1 VEVKAG
7 IAVSPG
13 IAIARAFP
21 LESEEFVVSAR
32 PVAAESVAAEAERFE
47 NAVKAAVE
55 EVVELRR
62 STDMP
67 VELDQLFD
75 AHIVLLEDKKLH
87 DEVLRRVK
95 QERLPAEY
103 CVRSVFSRHAAR
115 LAGLEDEYFAERAKD
130 LKDIEHRILRMLFG
144 ARQQELACLTEPVVV
159 VARDLTPSQTAS
171 LDKERVVGIAI
182 DLGGRT
188 SHTAIVARSLGVPAV
203 VGLNDLSECVEQG
216 TQIVVEGN
224 RGRVVVRPDPDT
236 LAAYTRLRNEYQ
248 AYRRSL
254 ASSTHLAAET
264 RDGHRI
270 QLHGNIEQ
278 PRDVKDVRKRG
289 GEGVGLFRTEYLIT
303 DPRNPPSEEDHYQAY
318 RETVEHLEGKPLVI
332 RTFDIGGDKV
342 VMDPALEK
350 ERNPFMGLRSLR
362 YCLARPEFFI
372 TQLKAILRASNLGD
386 VRVMFPMVSSVE
398 EVRRAKEHLE
408 DAKDQLRRERRSFNP
423 DIPVGVMVETPSA
436 ALSADVLARE
446 VSFFSIGT
454 NDLIQYTMAV
464 DRGNE
469 RVANL
474 YQPVHPAILRLLQ
487 QVVEVGVN
495 RDVDVAICGEI
506 CGEPIYTLLL
516 LGMGFRELSLAPA
529 LIPEVKKVI
538 RSVTME
544 RAREVAQTAV
554 TLGEPDQIQR
564 FLHASLRQVLPMIF

>member
-1 VEVKAG
+1 VEVKDG

-32 PVAAESVAAEAERFE
+32 PVAGDAVAAEAERFVS
-47 NAVKAAVE
+47 AVAAAVE
-55 EVVELRR
+55 EVAELRR
-62 STDMP
+62 SSDMP
-67 VELDQLFD
+67 AELDQLFD
-75 AHIVLLEDKKLH
+75 AHIVLLQDKKLH
-87 DEVLRRVK
+87 DEVLRHIK
-95 QERLPAEY
+95 QDRLPAEY
-103 CVRSVFSRHAAR
+103 CVRSVFQRHAAR
-115 LAGLEDEYFAERAKD
+115 LASLEDEYFAERAKD
-130 LKDIEHRILRMLFG
+130 LKDIEYRILRMLFG
-144 ARQQELACLTEPVVV
+144 ARQQELACLTEPVII

-171 LDKERVVGIAI
+171 LDKSRVMGIAI

-203 VGLNDLSECVEQG
+203 VGLNDVAECVEQG
-216 TQIVVEGN
+216 TLVVVEGN
-224 RGRVVVRPDPDT
+224 RGRVVVAPDPDT
-236 LAAYTRLRNEYQ
+236 LSAYTRLKKEFE
-248 AYRRSL
+248 AYRKSL
-254 ASSTHLAAET
+254 ESQRHLAAET

-270 QLHGNIEQ
+270 RLFGNIER
-278 PRDVKDVRKRG
+278 PDDAAEVLKAG
-289 GEGVGLFRTEYLIT
+289 GDGVGLFRTEYLIT
-303 DPRNPPSEEDHYQAY
+303 DPHSPPTEEEHYDIY
-318 RETVEHLEGKPLVI
+318 RKTVENLEGKALVI

-342 VMDPALEK
+342 IMDAALEK

-362 YCLARPEFFI
+362 YCLERPDFFMP
-372 TQLKAILRASNLGD
+372 QLKAILRASNLGN
-386 VRVMFPMVSSVE
+386 VRIMFPMVSTAD
-398 EVRRAKEHLE
+398 EVRQAKDLLE

-436 ALSADVLARE
+436 ALSADLFARD
-446 VSFFSIGT
+446 VDFFSIGT

-474 YQPVHPAILRLLQ
+474 YQPAHPAILRLLER
-487 QVVEVGVN
+487 VIEVGVD
-495 RDVDVAICGEI
+495 RDVEVALCGEI

-516 LGMGFRELSLAPA
+516 LGMGLRELSLSAA

-544 RAREVAQTAV
+544 RAREVARTAV
-554 TLGEPDQIQR
+554 SMGEADQTQR
-564 FLHASLRQVLPMIF
+564 YLHASLRQVLPMIF